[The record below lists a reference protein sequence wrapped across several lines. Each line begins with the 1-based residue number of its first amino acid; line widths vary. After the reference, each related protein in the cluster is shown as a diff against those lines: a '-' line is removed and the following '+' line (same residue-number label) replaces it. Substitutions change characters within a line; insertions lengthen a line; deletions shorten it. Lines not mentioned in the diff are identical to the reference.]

1 MTAYNINSEFGDMN
15 TVLTWISAI
24 GSVASIIGIVITFLQ
39 VRTVRRIAADTH
51 REISK
56 TDAVADISKCNA
68 LVKESM
74 TLLMRDDFVTA
85 LSKMRDVKDMIIKLK
100 IVAGQFDLGDYQ
112 EDFESDIKLR
122 IKALHDNINTIDNNH
137 ATPKQLNKSVI
148 CRSMDE
154 LSSFIVEL
162 QARITNKIT
171 H

>member
-1 MTAYNINSEFGDMN
+1 MN
-15 TVLTWISAI
+15 QILTWISAV
-24 GSVASIIGIVITFLQ
+24 GSIASIIGIIVTFLQ
-39 VRTVRRIAADTH
+39 VRTVKKITADTH

-68 LVKESM
+68 LVKESLA
-74 TLLMRDDFVTA
+74 LLMRDDIATA

-100 IVAGQFDLGDYQ
+100 IVAGQFDLGEY
-112 EDFESDIKLR
+112 EKEFESDIKLR

-137 ATPKQLNKSVI
+137 STPQLLNKSVI
-148 CRSMDE
+148 CKAMDE